1 MKSAPDEDADRLGPT
16 RHDGAER
23 HLLELRDAQ
32 GFLPKGLAL
41 ASPCRSVLVP
51 AQRRDASGVLC
62 APRPQEPQCM
72 RNFGIHASQ
81 TVRRPVPRGIANS
94 GPPLLSYGFR
104 PFFLLAGVAACFD
117 MIAWIGA
124 LSGYWDV
131 GGPEGPVAWHAH
143 EMLFGYAAAALCG
156 FILTAVPNWTG
167 RLPVSGVSLLGLVL

>member
-1 MKSAPDEDADRLGPT
+1 
-16 RHDGAER
+16 
-23 HLLELRDAQ
+23 
-32 GFLPKGLAL
+32 
-41 ASPCRSVLVP
+41 
-51 AQRRDASGVLC
+51 
-62 APRPQEPQCM
+62 M

-94 GPPLLSYGFR
+94 GPPLLSYGLR

-117 MIAWIGA
+117 MIVWIGA

-167 RLPVSGVSLLGLVL
+167 RLPVSVCRCLGWFCFGSRAACCCWSRPRPAARSASSLIHCFFPPWRSS